1 MIYHLLV
8 PLSSEFGGFNV
19 FRYITFRTAAAALT
33 ALFISFL
40 VGPSLIRALATLR
53 AGQPIRKIGPDHHGK
68 AGTPTMGGLLI
79 LLSLLVSVLLWTN
92 LTNRLIWIVISVTV
106 AYGLLGF
113 VDDYRKVT
121 QRRNEAG
128 LTARYKMFWQ
138 LMIAGA
144 VAFAIYTDPSFDKEL
159 AVPFF
164 KDFTPN
170 VGGFYIPLAML
181 VIVGTSN
188 AVNLT
193 DGLDGLAI
201 GPVMI
206 AAGTF
211 LLLSYAAGHAGI
223 AEYLGIKG
231 VPGADQIPIFCAALV
246 GGGLGFLWFNTYPAQ
261 LFMGD
266 VGSLA
271 LGGALGTIA
280 VVIRQEILL
289 AVVGGIFVAE
299 ALSVMIQVSW
309 FKLTGR
315 RVFLMAPI
323 HHHFE
328 RLGWPEQKVVVR
340 FWIISI
346 ILALVALSSLKLR

>member
-1 MIYHLLV
+1 VFYHLLY
-8 PLSSEFGGFNV
+8 PLAGEIGAFNV
-19 FRYITFRTAAAALT
+19 FRYITFRMGAATLT

-40 VGPSLIRALATLR
+40 VGPSLIRKLASLR
-53 AGQPIRKIGPDHHGK
+53 VGQPIREIGPDHRSK
-68 AGTPTMGGLLI
+68 AGTPTMGGILI
-79 LLSLLVSVLLWTN
+79 LLSLLISVLLWSN
-92 LTNRLIWIVISVTV
+92 LDNRFVWLVTFVTV

-113 VDDYRKVT
+113 ADDYLKVT
-121 QRRNEAG
+121 KRNSKG
-128 LTARYKMFWQ
+128 ISGRLKLLWQ
-138 LMIAGA
+138 TGVAA
-144 VAFAIYTDPSFDKEL
+144 VVAIAIYSDPSFDARL

-164 KDFTPN
+164 KTFQPELGILY
-170 VGGFYIPLAML
+170 VPLAIF

-201 GPVMI
+201 GPVMV

-211 LLLSYAAGHAGI
+211 AILSYAAGHAGF
-223 AEYLGIKG
+223 ADYLAIRA
-231 VPGADQIPIFCAALV
+231 VPGSGHLAIFCGALI
-246 GGGLGFLWFNTYPAQ
+246 GGGLGFLWFNASPAQ

-280 VVIRQEILL
+280 VLIRQEALL
-289 AVVGGIFVAE
+289 ALVGGIFVFE
-299 ALSVMIQVSW
+299 TLSVMIQVAS

-315 RVFLMAPI
+315 RVFLMTPI

-328 RLGWPEQKVVVR
+328 KLGWPEQKIVVR
-340 FWIISI
+340 FWIVSI
-346 ILALVALSSLKLR
+346 VLGLVALSSLKLR